1 MENGSNYLKISDL
14 YMSIQSNL
22 LIQLNERNIRCW
34 FKEISNFTFDAQTL
48 NQTPKIINSIQ
59 FICWHN
65 ESGSVHCS
73 LRIFAYAQDFVIVR
87 NVCTRI
93 VARYSYLSKC
103 EMRRCHQKRGKP
115 YRTRLSSSMGTRIC
129 DDWPKKC
136 KGKNNFTIWFQCFNK
151 KFWFIFHLKWIKVL
165 FWTSVIC
172 SFFA

>member
-34 FKEISNFTFDAQTL
+34 FKEISNFTFDVQTL

-103 EMRRCHQKRGKP
+103 EMRRCHQKRGKS

-129 DDWPKKC
+129 DDWPENAKEK
-136 KGKNNFTIWFQCFNK
+136 TISQFDFNV
-151 KFWFIFHLKWIKVL
+151 LIKSFDL
-165 FWTSVIC
+165 FSIL
-172 SFFA
+172 SE